1 MIFIFCNFCWLL
13 KKFGPEICDETEHAY
28 SQSDPPYV
36 RTGGEGGTHPGVWGE
51 DKGGEAKTGRI
62 SGATHLHIPAPR
74 SPLIL
79 PAPPPSILLEWRV
92 EKIPQ
97 ILFFCLIFVF
107 VGPLVTESV
116 FLYSFLWSTFSHAIQ
131 YIQD

>member
-1 MIFIFCNFCWLL
+1 MIFIFCNFFWLL
-13 KKFGPEICDETEHAY
+13 QKFGPEICDETEHAY

-36 RTGGEGGTHPGVWGE
+36 RTGGGGRDTSGGVGGGQRGRGQDGQDIWGDTSPHPRPTV
-51 DKGGEAKTGRI
+51 
-62 SGATHLHIPAPR
+62 PFNPFC
-74 SPLIL
+74 
-79 PAPPPSILLEWRV
+79 PPPSILLEWRV

-97 ILFFCLIFVF
+97 ILFFCLIFVL

-116 FLYSFLWSTFSHAIQ
+116 FLYSFLWRTFSHAIQ